1 MSIATMMMGLSGTA
15 MMLHESALARV
26 LSRAA
31 VNGRREMPV
40 PQAMGDPEDPSYPEE
55 KREFLLEYVGVPVER
70 RKDAAGNGVAV
81 VRVVGPIMSD
91 AVWAYWMG
99 GVWSESL
106 AMTLR
111 ALAKEQDV
119 SPVVVV
125 WDCPG
130 GTVAGLTEIQAA
142 FAELTAV
149 RSVHSLAKE
158 CMCSLAY
165 GIGCAADSIGAT
177 PTADVGSIGTRI
189 TLTSIVRMLDEEGID
204 VKNLTTGR
212 LKLFGDQ
219 SEPITEDVVVYFQKN
234 IDEHSRE
241 FFARVAGY
249 RGLSVEDVAG
259 LEGGFFD
266 GKKAKELG
274 LVDEVVLDP
283 EAWINSKAGPVRP
296 GASTAG
302 GRPGRRA
309 LSASATGVDAMAM
322 TFEEVEAKFGTQ
334 LAELKSA
341 AMAAGKVEGKAEGL
355 KEARAAASLADLQ
368 AKFPGEANAAFV
380 LGCASSGVTMADA
393 VERDNARKA
402 LEIDGLKKAN
412 AEQAARLASLGGAG
426 KSLEA
431 SAEALKLKGGGGNG
445 VASEDG
451 LSDGVRAFKGA
462 VEASVAA
469 GNPLAVAISGATKA
483 HGAHYM
489 DWVKAGQPG
498 AVKAK

>member
-31 VNGRREMPV
+31 VNARREMPV
-40 PQAMGDPEDPSYPEE
+40 PQSLGDPEKPTYPEYVR
-55 KREFLLEYVGVPVER
+55 KYLLEIVGVPVER
-70 RKDAAGNGVAV
+70 RKDAAGANGVTI
-81 VRVVGPIMSD
+81 VRISGPIMSD
-91 AVWAYWMG
+91 PSWAWWMG

-106 AMTLR
+106 AKTFR
-111 ALAKEQDV
+111 ELAAENDAT
-119 SPVVVV
+119 PVVVV
-125 WDCPG
+125 SDCPG
-130 GTVAGLTEIQAA
+130 GTVSGLTEIQAA
-142 FAELTAV
+142 FASLLAA
-149 RSVHSLAKE
+149 RPVHWLAQE

-219 SEPITEDVVVYFQKN
+219 SEPITEDVVVYFQKS

-241 FFARVAGY
+241 FFARVAGF

-402 LEIDGLKKAN
+402 LEIDSLKKAN

-451 LSDGVRAFKGA
+451 LSDGVRAFAAEVRRAKSAGKNNTQSINSA
-462 VEASVAA
+462 RVSHAAHHMAWVAA
-469 GNPLAVAISGATKA
+469 
-483 HGAHYM
+483 
-489 DWVKAGQPG
+489 DCPG
-498 AVKAK
+498 LKD